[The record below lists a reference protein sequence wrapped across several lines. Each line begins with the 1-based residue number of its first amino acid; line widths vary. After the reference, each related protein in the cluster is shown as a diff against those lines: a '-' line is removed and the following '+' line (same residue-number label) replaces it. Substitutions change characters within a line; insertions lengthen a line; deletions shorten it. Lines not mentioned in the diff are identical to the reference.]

1 MANQGKYLGHLLAPG
16 TSGYRFTEG
25 TYEVAFTIQ
34 ARINFRKLTTVLGE
48 GYSAV
53 TFALDGDQLYVG
65 SDDVESLARVAYR
78 WGQLEEKLADGDYHA
93 WLSVVDEAGEEVAR
107 A

>member
-1 MANQGKYLGHLLAPG
+1 MSNQGKYCGHLLAPG
-16 TSGYRFTEG
+16 TNGHRFTEG
-25 TYEVAFTIQ
+25 TYEVVFTIPP
-34 ARINFRKLTTVLGE
+34 RINFTKLTTQLGE

-65 SDDVESLARVAYR
+65 SDDVESLVRVAHR

-93 WLSVVDEAGEEVAR
+93 WVSVAGEEVAR
-107 A
+107 G